1 VIRVFVLAR
10 STVVR
15 TGLES
20 IVQSS
25 SVLELAGAS
34 DWARFG
40 QPDLHSAD
48 VLLADLGEVE
58 SDVMQSLGRLAIPV
72 VLLVEAWDQDVLN
85 AALRS
90 GIRGVISA
98 ESGSDEIE
106 GALQAVSSGLVA
118 ITPTAFAIL
127 LGEARQPAQALAEP
141 LSDRETEVLSLI
153 AEGLSNKIIAYRLNI
168 SEHTVKTH
176 VTAIL
181 AKMGAASRT
190 EAVAQAIRRG
200 LVML

>member
-34 DWARFG
+34 EWARFG
-40 QPDLHSAD
+40 HAALHSCD
-48 VLLADLGEVE
+48 VLLADVGEVE
-58 SDVMQSLGRLAIPV
+58 TDVIQSLGRLPVPV
-72 VLLVEAWDQDVLN
+72 VLLVEAWDQEILN
-85 AALRS
+85 AILRS
-90 GIRGVISA
+90 GMRGVISA
-98 ESGSDEIE
+98 ESGADEIE
-106 GALQAVSSGLVA
+106 GAIQAVNSGLVA
-118 ITPTAFAIL
+118 IAPAGSALL
-127 LGEARQPAQALAEP
+127 LGEARQPAEALPEP
-141 LSDRETEVLSLI
+141 LSDRESEVLSLL
-153 AEGLSNKIIAYRLNI
+153 AEGLSNKIIAFRLDI

-181 AKMGAASRT
+181 AKLGAASRT